1 MSVLQ
6 TGKPRRG
13 DSRSRNLEWWPWNL
27 SAFKFRAFFFK
38 PRLPM
43 GTSRP
48 ALRGRQTGP
57 QGCRRAAPSA
67 PRPGRAVRFP
77 PPSPVTLPSGSPA
90 FLARSWKHL
99 CYPYVTWPSGLR
111 SSPPDKTLLRP
122 EVESVWL
129 PVICSLGH
137 HLPPI
142 SYPLRGLTDWL
153 SVQEQP
159 VPGPPPTGRALAGTT
174 LFFVEDTDRSMWKFS
189 PFNS

>member
-129 PVICSLGH
+129 PMICSLGH

-142 SYPLRGLTDWL
+142 SYPTSRADRLAVGSRAAG
-153 SVQEQP
+153 
-159 VPGPPPTGRALAGTT
+159 PGTSPDRPGSGGNNS
-174 LFFVEDTDRSMWKFS
+174 FFSRRYR
-189 PFNS
+189 